1 MRGLFYILL
10 LSFSPC
16 VYRFA
21 NLRPVSRICQWL
33 PNSKSLV
40 CVNLSPKEH
49 RRLKAGNLEAI
60 EKTYSKHTK
69 KKAARGLN
77 KASAF
82 ASLYLTQLSILYLSS
97 RLYGLWVHY
106 SCSFGWNNDTDLS
119 RQTKTKTDPAHAI
132 DILDASFFCREGN
145 IFWTQSS

>member
-60 EKTYSKHTK
+60 EKTYSKQTPLTLTARFDLHQAPLACGSK
-69 KKAARGLN
+69 LCFVPAA
-77 KASAF
+77 
-82 ASLYLTQLSILYLSS
+82 LT
-97 RLYGLWVHY
+97 
-106 SCSFGWNNDTDLS
+106 F
-119 RQTKTKTDPAHAI
+119 
-132 DILDASFFCREGN
+132 
-145 IFWTQSS
+145 